1 MADPVKMVT
10 REELRVLLEIDDDFL
25 VSLER
30 EEIVD
35 SDTGSGYSPAM
46 VERIRVCRN
55 LHHELGVNLAGVEV
69 ALRLLETIR
78 AERGQFREVLE
89 WLGRELEAGRK

>member
-1 MADPVKMVT
+1 MPEPTRTVT
-10 REELRVLLEIDDDFL
+10 REQLRVLLEIDDDFL
-25 VSLER
+25 LSLER
-30 EEIVD
+30 EQIVCTD
-35 SDTGSGYSPAM
+35 ADSGYSPAM
-46 VERIRVCRN
+46 VERVRVCRN

-69 ALRLLETIR
+69 VLRLLETIR